1 MSRTTKVA
9 YRFRSPGSLLTEQRE
24 QRTSGFFALRC
35 VALREHTT
43 PGLFPVKVMTSE
55 DGNGAVSF
63 SLKGSSFYQE
73 KPLAGAPGVHRNR
86 KSGLMETGKL
96 QLSYVCSFVSPPPCR
111 PPSSLWLRNMRRP
124 HDRAGWL
131 QSFAPACQA
140 GNGLCGGQADLS

>member
-1 MSRTTKVA
+1 M
-9 YRFRSPGSLLTEQRE
+9 EQRD
-24 QRTSGFFALRC
+24 QRTSEFFESRC

-55 DGNGAVSF
+55 DGNGPSRFRSRKAV
-63 SLKGSSFYQE
+63 FYQE
-73 KPLAGAPGVHRNR
+73 KPLAVAPGVHRNR

-96 QLSYVCSFVSPPPCR
+96 QLSYVCSFVSLPPCR
-111 PPSSLWLRNMRRP
+111 PPSPLWLRNMRRP